1 MRSALDKWINS
12 VWYQRATPPWYLRA
26 IEPFYSYFSS
36 RSNPGKNQS
45 INIPIVVVGN
55 ISVGG
60 TGKTPLVISLCQ
72 QLLAAGFK
80 PAVISRGYGRRS
92 KGLRVV
98 TVNDDS
104 SESGDEALLIKSQT
118 GVPVLVD
125 SDRLNAVKQFNA
137 EEVDIIFADDGLQNT
152 RLPRDMEIC
161 VIDGQRLFGNE
172 HLLPAGP
179 LRQSINRLNTVDH
192 IVVNA
197 NPEQLDA
204 FNGWLESQNEIQV
217 PAITAMNL
225 LADNIQPLNQAAT
238 QTDMEEWRGQ
248 AVHAVAAIGNPQRF
262 FHSLEELGMV
272 VRAHIFPDHHRYTGT
287 DFNGINGLPII
298 MTAKDAIKCEAL
310 NLPNAW
316 VLNVQ
321 TELNPEAKLL
331 MQIKQL
337 IKQKNSRNV
346 A

>member
-1 MRSALDKWINS
+1 MRASLDKWINS

-26 IEPFYSYFSS
+26 IEPFYGYFSR
-36 RSNPGKNQS
+36 RSNPDKNQS
-45 INIPIVVVGN
+45 INIPIVVIGN

-72 QLLAAGFK
+72 QLLTAGLK
-80 PAVISRGYGRRS
+80 PAVISRGYGRKS

-125 SDRLNAVKQFNA
+125 NDRLNAAKQFDTA
-137 EEVDIIFADDGLQNT
+137 EIDIILADDGLQNT

-192 IVVNA
+192 IVVNT
-197 NPEQLDA
+197 NPEQLDV
-204 FNGWLESQNEIQV
+204 FNGWLETQNEIQAPV
-217 PAITAMNL
+217 ITTMCL
-225 LADNIQPLNQAAT
+225 LADSIKPLNQT
-238 QTDMEEWRGQ
+238 VIEMDMEKWKGL

-262 FHSLEELGMV
+262 FHSLKELGMV
-272 VRAHIFPDHHRYTGT
+272 VTVHIFPDHHRYTDT
-287 DFNGINGLPII
+287 DFNGLNDLPII
-298 MTAKDAIKCEAL
+298 MTAKDAIKCKAL

-321 TELNPEAKLL
+321 AELNPETKLL